1 VSLNQIKEKSMALSK
16 DKKQEVV
23 DAVAQLL
30 AESKLTVVAAYQGT
44 TVKAMQQLRRDA
56 KTSGTTVKVIKNRLV
71 IKALGQTENL
81 KDTATEA
88 LKGQLVYAFNPSD
101 EVAPAKDLATFAKAN
116 PSLQFVGAI
125 NTDGQF
131 MSVEEVAALAT
142 LPSKDQ
148 LIAGIIN
155 TLNSPV
161 RSVVSS
167 LSGSL
172 PGILQALEAKAKAV

>member
-1 VSLNQIKEKSMALSK
+1 MALSK

-30 AESKLTVVAAYQGT
+30 ADSKLTVVAAYEGT
-44 TVKAMQQLRRDA
+44 TVKAMQQLRREA
-56 KTSGTTVKVIKNRLV
+56 KDSGTTVKVIKNRLV

-88 LKGQLVYAFNPSD
+88 LKGQLIYAFNPTD
-101 EVAPAKDLATFAKAN
+101 EVAPAKDLATFAKTN
-116 PSLQFVGAI
+116 PTLQFVGAI
-125 NTDGQF
+125 STDGQF
-131 MSVEEVAALAT
+131 MSVEEVTALAT

-161 RSVVSS
+161 RNVVSS

-172 PGILQALEAKAKAV
+172 PAILSALESRAETNAA